1 MQGNPE
7 MSLFDQFE
15 TNTDK
20 EAEGVEVQYAPNKD
34 GSVPTF
40 VVSRM
45 GKSNKKYSKMLD
57 KATKPYARQLQLG
70 TLANETADKLFMDVF
85 VKTVLKGWKNVYG
98 RDGAPLEFT
107 PENAAMILTALPDL
121 YDDLQEKAKSAAL
134 FREEERE
141 TDAGN

>member
-1 MQGNPE
+1 

-20 EAEGVEVQYAPNKD
+20 EAEGVTVEYAPNKD
-34 GSVPTF
+34 GTIPTF
-40 VVSRM
+40 TISRM

-70 TLANETADKLFMDVF
+70 TLANETADKLFMGVF
-85 VKTVLKGWKNVYG
+85 VKTVLRGWNNVYG
-98 RDGAPLEFT
+98 RDGKPLEFT
-107 PENAAMILTALPDL
+107 PENAEMLLTALPDL

-141 TDAGN
+141 ADAGN